1 MRCQVM
7 ERCWFVGKRCLDVGC
22 NAGLVSLAVA
32 TRFGTA
38 AMLGLDI
45 DADLIRQASVNLSRC
60 LINVSHRQFVH
71 GSMSSSG
78 QSTYIFA
85 ESFVSHPIILIG

>member
-60 LINVSHRQFVH
+60 L
-71 GSMSSSG
+71 
-78 QSTYIFA
+78 STSLTVILCMKYEQPWMIHIHLCGVACIFSA
-85 ESFVSHPIILIG
+85 